1 MPDFDRNSPYDDL
14 PRLPPRADIESVD
27 IMRACI
33 KASRSLAELQGL
45 VSTIPDKRI
54 LLELLP
60 LQESESS
67 SAIENI
73 VSSKKRLFM
82 AVSGDPEKAD
92 RSTRE
97 ILGYN
102 KALLTSSGRIPDLE
116 TIRNICSSIKG
127 EAMDYRNPGD
137 EQVGL
142 FSAGSRVAVYTPPSG
157 ASVNGLMKNLMEYI
171 FTDDD
176 VDPLIKMAVI
186 HYQFEAIHPFFD
198 GNGRTGRILN
208 IIYLQYS
215 KLITDP
221 LLFISDYIIE
231 NKARYYELLG
241 NVTKEGDWESWI
253 LFMLEAVDIVSRR
266 TVSRIGRITSLI
278 KDCKTGAKSLGVPEA
293 CIDAVFSN
301 PYCTIGN
308 MMDSLGCSRP
318 SASKYLK
325 ALESVDMLR
334 SVRTGKGLVYVNNPL
349 IEEFSRAE

>member
-1 MPDFDRNSPYDDL
+1 MPNSDRNSPYDDL
-14 PRLPPRADIESVD
+14 PRLPPQADIETID

-33 KASRSLAELQGL
+33 RASRSLAELQGL
-45 VSTIPDKRI
+45 VSTMPDKRI

-82 AVSGDPEKAD
+82 AISGDPEKAD

-102 KALLTSSGRIPDLE
+102 RALLSASGRIPDMDV
-116 TIRNICSSIKG
+116 IKSICSSIKG
-127 EAMDYRNPGD
+127 EEMDYRSSD
-137 EQVGL
+137 EEQVGL
-142 FSAGSRVAVYTPPSG
+142 FGSGSKAPVYTPPSG
-157 ASVNGLMKNLMEYI
+157 SLVNGLMRNLMEYI

-176 VDPLIKMAVI
+176 VDPMIKMAVI

-221 LLFISDYIIE
+221 LLFISDYIIA
-231 NKARYYELLG
+231 NKTRYYELLG

-253 LFMLEAVDIVSRR
+253 LFMLDAVDTVSRR
-266 TVSRIGRITSLI
+266 TISRIARITSMV
-278 KDCKTGAKSLGVPEA
+278 KDGKARARSLCIPEA

-301 PYCTIGN
+301 PYCTITN
-308 MMDSLGCSRP
+308 MMESLGCSRP

-325 ALESVDMLR
+325 ILESAGMLR
-334 SVRTGKGLVYVNNPL
+334 SVRTEKGLVYVNNPL
-349 IEEFSRAE
+349 IEEFSGDE